1 MRLCLVGRG
10 PFYTKLLALNS
21 PEAYQNFGTG
31 HPSEDAFKKGISA
44 RRAAPLAGCARSQLF
59 KTLVLMLVWRA
70 CQQPLRPAW

>member
-1 MRLCLVGRG
+1 MVGRG

-44 RRAAPLAGCARSQLF
+44 RCVTPLLI
-59 KTLVLMLVWRA
+59 LVASFDWS
-70 CQQPLRPAW
+70 

>member
-1 MRLCLVGRG
+1 MLAVRLPLVGRG

-44 RRAAPLAGCARSQLF
+44 RCGTSLLLLI
-59 KTLVLMLVWRA
+59 LVA
-70 CQQPLRPAW
+70 SF